1 MPGAGTTDYRRCHY
15 WVRHV
20 LDAPEKWLCMIC
32 DICGELDKLK
42 GLLLPLR
49 AGERKR
55 KLTRALL
62 ADPEMP
68 ESQKRW
74 LVEQT
79 KVQRIQHDQVMRVW
93 RTRQGRQKK
102 LKRSSTPSSRVFIA
116 TSFTEYVSDEQRKRI
131 VAARK
136 KNAKK
141 QAEKARARKN
151 LPITRATK
159 ETWKE
164 WDQQLLVS
172 STVVPETTTT
182 TTAATTTVTASNTP
196 METDLECKEDESSMW
211 LATIHLPP
219 PVTPSFIGT
228 DTTLPLHTDKEEQHV
243 IVPEEKKKK
252 MKPQDPAFATPR
264 WSTFYTLGASSSP
277 SCYRAHSTP
286 SILSFIS
293 ATAITTTGPEPPLV
307 LAHPMI
313 TDGTFPPAL
322 LLPPSSSSSEEEA
335 LNQRAFKPN
344 SPYKPC
350 PVTISVL

>member
-20 LDAPEKWLCMIC
+20 LDAPEKWLCMKC
-32 DICGELDKLK
+32 DICGEQENLK

-55 KLTRALL
+55 KLTKALL
-62 ADPEMP
+62 VDSEMP

-116 TSFTEYVSDEQRKRI
+116 TSFTEYVSDDQRKRI
-131 VAARK
+131 MAARRK
-136 KNAKK
+136 KAKR
-141 QAEKARARKN
+141 QAAKTQARQN
-151 LPITRATK
+151 LPITRARK
-159 ETWKE
+159 EEWKE

-172 STVVPETTTT
+172 STAAPETTTT
-182 TTAATTTVTASNTP
+182 TTAGNTP
-196 METDLECKEDESSMW
+196 METTTDSVVSTDLECKEDESSMW
-211 LATIHLPP
+211 LATVHLPP
-219 PVTPSFIGT
+219 PVTPSFIST
-228 DTTLPLHTDKEEQHV
+228 DATPPLHADDNSNKGGQSTITAT
-243 IVPEEKKKK
+243 IVPEEKKGHVY
-252 MKPQDPAFATPR
+252 AAPR
-264 WSTFYTLGASSSP
+264 WSTYYTIGGHGTSSSH
-277 SCYRAHSTP
+277 YRAQSSP
-286 SILSFIS
+286 SILSFL
-293 ATAITTTGPEPPLV
+293 AATGPESLEEPLV
-307 LAHPMI
+307 LSHPMI
-313 TDGTFPPAL
+313 TNGTFPPAL
-322 LLPPSSSSSEEEA
+322 LLPPSEDEA

>member
-1 MPGAGTTDYRRCHY
+1 
-15 WVRHV
+15 V
-20 LDAPEKWLCMIC
+20 LDAPEKWLCMKC

-79 KVQRIQHDQVMRVW
+79 KVQRIQHDQVTRVW
-93 RTRQGRQKK
+93 RTRQDRQKK
-102 LKRSSTPSSRVFIA
+102 LKRSSVPSSRVFIA
-116 TSFTEYVSDEQRKRI
+116 TSFTEYLSDDQRKKV

-136 KNAKK
+136 RKAKR
-141 QAEKARARKN
+141 QTEKDKVRRN
-151 LPITRATK
+151 LPIITRARK

-164 WDQQLLVS
+164 WDQQEQVPVS
-172 STVVPETTTT
+172 SSAVAPVVAATTTT
-182 TTAATTTVTASNTP
+182 TDNDTL
-196 METDLECKEDESSMW
+196 METPNNAAAAVVDLTCKEEESSMW
-211 LATIHLPP
+211 LATVHLPP
-219 PVTPSFIGT
+219 PVTPTFAVDT
-228 DTTLPLHTDKEEQHV
+228 DMAPPLSHADKKEE
-243 IVPEEKKKK
+243 EKE
-252 MKPQDPAFATPR
+252 KPHKSASAVPR
-264 WSTFYTLGASSSP
+264 WSTFYTIGGHTTPS

-286 SILSFIS
+286 SILSFLSEMGS
-293 ATAITTTGPEPPLV
+293 ASEPLV

-313 TDGTFPPAL
+313 TDGAFPPAL
-322 LLPPSSSSSEEEA
+322 LLPPSEDEA